1 MSLFKSKAQKQAKA
15 ANKAAESKVV
25 NAGDWLSSEIG
36 ELG

>member
-25 NAGDWLSSEIG
+25 NACLLYTSPSPRD
-36 ELG
+36 